1 MRLVALVVLTMSL
14 CTVQGARAQ
23 VQWWPT
29 EVALTT
35 GRWVAEEGMQGQVD
49 GMALGAQVAWMTR
62 ATNGWAA
69 FFNGVEH
76 GGFVGL
82 HRIGASAYGLQGQAG
97 WTLRT
102 NQTRLVGWS
111 FTGGV
116 AYNPTTYH
124 PEDAPD
130 LIAVGSNWNGLVR
143 LGLTLANDSR
153 VSLGLGLS
161 HTSNGALRRPNKG
174 VNTPHARLIVR
185 PTAVPTDGW
194 LRMELKWALG
204 AMCSVWVWGA
214 RPRSFGGH
222 VLGCRNCLHNPHS
235 CGRRVS
241 GSRPSWRWR
250 TTARCGPT
258 PTRASPSDTLATSVE
273 DRLQPGWSVGWT
285 WLFGRARLDLLKGGV
300 LDNPTPGF
308 KTRYNKAQI
317 LMAVHPSLD
326 VFAALR
332 FSHLARRLRVC
343 RHRPSMGTLGKRMR
357 FLSTMGHVRG
367 NPPCRLCVFLV

>member
-1 MRLVALVVLTMSL
+1 MTRLAVLVVLTMSL
-14 CTVQGARAQ
+14 CTVQEARAQ

-35 GRWVAEEGMQGQVD
+35 GRWVTEQDMQGQVD

-76 GGFVGL
+76 GGFVGI

-97 WTLRT
+97 WTVRT

-174 VNTPHARLIVR
+174 INTPHARLIVR
-185 PTAVPTDGW
+185 PTVVPNRRVFADGAQMGAW
-194 LRMELKWALG
+194 SHVLG
-204 AMCSVWVWGA
+204 LGVGG
-214 RPRSFGGH
+214 RDHGPYGGH
-222 VLGCRNCLHNPHS
+222 VFGVQELFAQSTFVWSP
-235 CGRRVS
+235 RV
-241 GSRPSWRWR
+241 GL
-250 TTARCGPT
+250 TAQLALAHHGAL
-258 PTRASPSDTLATSVE
+258 RADPNTGDPSDTLATSVE
-273 DRLQPGWSVGWT
+273 DRLQPG
-285 WLFGRARLDLLKGGV
+285 
-300 LDNPTPGF
+300 
-308 KTRYNKAQI
+308 
-317 LMAVHPSLD
+317 
-326 VFAALR
+326 
-332 FSHLARRLRVC
+332 
-343 RHRPSMGTLGKRMR
+343 
-357 FLSTMGHVRG
+357 
-367 NPPCRLCVFLV
+367 

>member
-1 MRLVALVVLTMSL
+1 MTRLFALIVLTMSL
-14 CTVQGARAQ
+14 CAVQEAQAQ

-35 GRWVAEEGMQGQVD
+35 GRWVTEQDMQGQVD

-76 GGFVGL
+76 GGFVGI

-97 WTLRT
+97 WTVRT

-111 FTGGV
+111 FTGGL
-116 AYNPTTYH
+116 AYNPMVYH
-124 PEDAPD
+124 PEDARD

-174 VNTPHARLIVR
+174 INTPHARLIVR
-185 PTAVPTDGW
+185 PTAVPNRRVFADGAQMGAW
-194 LRMELKWALG
+194 SHVLG
-204 AMCSVWVWGA
+204 LGVGG
-214 RPRSFGGH
+214 RDHGPYGGH
-222 VLGCRNCLHNPHS
+222 VFGVQELFAQSTFVWSP
-235 CGRRVS
+235 RV
-241 GSRPSWRWR
+241 GL
-250 TTARCGPT
+250 TAQLALAHHGAL
-258 PTRASPSDTLATSVE
+258 RADPNTGEPSDTLATSVE

-326 VFAALR
+326 VFASLR
-332 FSHLARRLRVC
+332 FSHWRADYVSAGIALRWGRSEKEC
-343 RHRPSMGTLGKRMR
+343 ISCPRWDM
-357 FLSTMGHVRG
+357 
-367 NPPCRLCVFLV
+367 